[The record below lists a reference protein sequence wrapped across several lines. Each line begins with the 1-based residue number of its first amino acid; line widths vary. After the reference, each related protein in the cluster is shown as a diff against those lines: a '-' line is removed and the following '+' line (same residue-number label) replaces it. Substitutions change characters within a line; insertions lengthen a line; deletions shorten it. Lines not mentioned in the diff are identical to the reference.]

1 MKKNQAQKFIVLF
14 LFFLFAYSWR
24 VEAQTGKEKQL
35 TMEFKNEGL
44 PSIFK
49 RFEKVSGYKVLFIYD
64 EISSYTST
72 GKVEKAT
79 VDEALKVIIGKNP
92 LKYHIDGQFINITKK
107 DSKKFFSQVKGKV
120 FSEED
125 GLPVIGATIIVEG
138 PSNIRT
144 ITDNNGNFQL
154 SDVPKDSRVRISY
167 VGLETQFLNPS
178 SYMSVVM
185 KSDTKALD
193 EVVVTGM
200 FNRKKEGFTGSAV
213 TIKGEDLKKYS
224 TNNVA
229 KAIAAVA
236 PGLRIMDNIN
246 MGSNPNNLPDMR
258 MRGGANMDMAT
269 QSAVDFNSTSNDVLA
284 VQGEYETYANQ
295 PLLIMDGFEITIQ
308 TLADM
313 DPDRVASIVVLKDA
327 AATAIYGSRAANGVI
342 VIESKTPKPGRIW
355 VTYGGELRIEAPDMT
370 GYNLMNARE
379 KIDAELQSG
388 LYTYG
393 GETVEKWQ
401 LYQSKLREV
410 LAGVNT
416 YWLDKPLQT
425 AFQQRHTVTL
435 EGGDE
440 ALRYRMYVGYNSSPG
455 VMKDSKRDVLTGSLD
470 FQYRL
475 KKVLL
480 KNSITLD
487 NSVANESP
495 WGSFSEYTRLNPYL
509 RPYGENGEIQKRLD
523 NFEGVGGESSYLN
536 PMYNTTFNSKD
547 QSKNFTVREL
557 FRVEYN
563 PTNELRFEGAFN
575 LSKSV
580 GHRDIFRPA
589 QHTLFDNVTDPT
601 LRGDYRRSQSEAVS
615 WGIDLTGSWN
625 KQLKDHYLTAN
636 ARMSVFEN
644 NSETYGN
651 YVTGFPNDNMDNLLF
666 GKKYNEKVTGDER
679 TTRSI
684 GWVAAG
690 GYSYKYKYSFDF
702 NIRLDGSSQFG
713 KNNRWA
719 PFWSTGLRWDLKKE
733 NFMKDVSFIS
743 DFILRGTYGTTGS
756 QGFDP
761 YQAHGYY
768 TYSNLLLPYYSS
780 DATGSEI
787 LAMHNESLKWQTTKS
802 TNLALELGFFDQ
814 RFTAR
819 VEYYRKIT
827 DNMVANIS
835 LAPSLGFSS
844 YPENLGKIENK
855 GWEISLSAIPYKNTA
870 KQAYWT
876 ITVNGSHNTD
886 KLLKISEAMKYRND
900 KSASDLK
907 DTPLPRYEEGES
919 LSRIWVVR
927 SLGIDPASGDEILL
941 KRNGEMT
948 SAVNWSANDVVPIGN
963 TEPKW
968 QGYINSSFTY
978 RGWGADVSFRYQFG
992 GQVYNQTLLDKV
1004 ENANLK
1010 YNVDRRV
1017 TQLRWAKPG
1026 DKAQFRILNPN
1037 GLETKATSRFIMDEN
1052 IFQGSSLSV
1061 YYRMDRTNTKFISHW
1076 GLSSAKVT
1084 FNMEDFFYWSTVKRE
1099 RGLYYPYSRQFTFAL
1114 NVAF

>member
-1 MKKNQAQKFIVLF
+1 
-14 LFFLFAYSWR
+14 
-24 VEAQTGKEKQL
+24 
-35 TMEFKNEGL
+35 
-44 PSIFK
+44 
-49 RFEKVSGYKVLFIYD
+49 
-64 EISSYTST
+64 
-72 GKVEKAT
+72 
-79 VDEALKVIIGKNP
+79 
-92 LKYHIDGQFINITKK
+92 
-107 DSKKFFSQVKGKV
+107 
-120 FSEED
+120 
-125 GLPVIGATIIVEG
+125 
-138 PSNIRT
+138 
-144 ITDNNGNFQL
+144 
-154 SDVPKDSRVRISY
+154 
-167 VGLETQFLNPS
+167 
-178 SYMSVVM
+178 
-185 KSDTKALD
+185 
-193 EVVVTGM
+193 
-200 FNRKKEGFTGSAV
+200 
-213 TIKGEDLKKYS
+213 
-224 TNNVA
+224 
-229 KAIAAVA
+229 
-236 PGLRIMDNIN
+236 
-246 MGSNPNNLPDMR
+246 
-258 MRGGANMDMAT
+258 
-269 QSAVDFNSTSNDVLA
+269 
-284 VQGEYETYANQ
+284 
-295 PLLIMDGFEITIQ
+295 
-308 TLADM
+308 
-313 DPDRVASIVVLKDA
+313 
-327 AATAIYGSRAANGVI
+327 
-342 VIESKTPKPGRIW
+342 
-355 VTYGGELRIEAPDMT
+355 
-370 GYNLMNARE
+370 
-379 KIDAELQSG
+379 
-388 LYTYG
+388 
-393 GETVEKWQ
+393 
-401 LYQSKLREV
+401 
-410 LAGVNT
+410 
-416 YWLDKPLQT
+416 
-425 AFQQRHTVTL
+425 
-435 EGGDE
+435 
-440 ALRYRMYVGYNSSPG
+440 
-455 VMKDSKRDVLTGSLD
+455 
-470 FQYRL
+470 
-475 KKVLL
+475 
-480 KNSITLD
+480 
-487 NSVANESP
+487 
-495 WGSFSEYTRLNPYL
+495 
-509 RPYGENGEIQKRLD
+509 
-523 NFEGVGGESSYLN
+523 
-536 PMYNTTFNSKD
+536 
-547 QSKNFTVREL
+547 
-557 FRVEYN
+557 
-563 PTNELRFEGAFN
+563 
-575 LSKSV
+575 
-580 GHRDIFRPA
+580 
-589 QHTLFDNVTDPT
+589 
-601 LRGDYRRSQSEAVS
+601 
-615 WGIDLTGSWN
+615 
-625 KQLKDHYLTAN
+625 
-636 ARMSVFEN
+636 
-644 NSETYGN
+644 
-651 YVTGFPNDNMDNLLF
+651 
-666 GKKYNEKVTGDER
+666 
-679 TTRSI
+679 
-684 GWVAAG
+684 
-690 GYSYKYKYSFDF
+690 
-702 NIRLDGSSQFG
+702 
-713 KNNRWA
+713 
-719 PFWSTGLRWDLKKE
+719 LKKE
-733 NFMKDVSFIS
+733 NFLKDVSFIS

>member
-1 MKKNQAQKFIVLF
+1 MKKNQAQKFIVSF
-14 LFFLFAYSWR
+14 LFFLFAYSLYS
-24 VEAQTGKEKQL
+24 EAQVDKGKL
-35 TMEFKNEGL
+35 ITMEFKNESL

-49 RFEKVSGYKVLFIYD
+49 RLEKISGYKVLFIYD

-72 GKVEKAT
+72 GKLEGVTVER
-79 VDEALKVIIGKNP
+79 ALQVIIGKNP
-92 LKYHIDGQFINITKK
+92 LKYRMEGQFVNITKK
-107 DSKKFFSQVKGKV
+107 DTKKKVIREVKGKILA
-120 FSEED
+120 EED
-125 GLPVIGATIIVEG
+125 GFPVAGATVIIEG
-138 PSNIRT
+138 ANIRT
-144 ITDNNGNFQL
+144 VTDNNGNFRL
-154 SDVPKDSRVRISY
+154 SDVPQDNQVQISY
-167 VGLETQFLNPS
+167 VGMQTQLLNPS
-178 SYMSVVM
+178 PYMSVVM
-185 KSDTKALD
+185 RTDTKALD

-200 FNRKKEGFTGSAV
+200 FNRKKEGFTGSSV

-229 KAIAAVA
+229 KALAAVA
-236 PGLRIMDNIN
+236 PGLRIVDNIN
-246 MGSNPNNLPDMR
+246 TGSNPNNLPDLR
-258 MRGGANMDMAT
+258 MRGGASMDV
-269 QSAVDFNSTSNDVLA
+269 SSKGSVDFNSANNDVVAL
-284 VQGEYETYANQ
+284 QGEYETYVNQ
-295 PLLIMDGFEITIQ
+295 PLLIMDGFEIGIQ
-308 TLADM
+308 TLADL
-313 DPDRVASIVVLKDA
+313 DPDRISTIVLLKDA

-355 VTYGGELRIEAPDMT
+355 VTYGGELRIESPDLT
-370 GYNLMNARE
+370 GYNLMDARE
-379 KIDAELQSG
+379 KLDAELKG
-388 LYTYG
+388 GVYTYG
-393 GETVEKWQ
+393 GETVEKWR

-425 AFQQRHTVTL
+425 SFQQRHTVTL

-440 ALRYRMYVGYNSSPG
+440 SLRYRMYIGYNNSPG

-470 FQYRL
+470 FQYRM

-523 NFEGVGGESSYLN
+523 NFEGVGGDSDYLN

-557 FRVEYN
+557 FKVEYN
-563 PTNELRFEGAFN
+563 PTDELRLEGAFS

-589 QHTLFDNVTDPT
+589 QHTLFDDVTDPA
-601 LRGDYRRSQSEAVS
+601 LRGDYRRSQSEQVN

-625 KQLKDHYLTAN
+625 KQLEDHYLTAN
-636 ARMSVFEN
+636 ARMSVLEN
-644 NSETYGN
+644 TSESYGN

-666 GKKYNEKVTGDER
+666 GKKYNEKVTGLES
-679 TTRSI
+679 TSRSI
-684 GWVAAG
+684 GWVLAG
-690 GYSYKYKYSFDF
+690 GYSYKYKYSADF
-702 NIRLDGSSQFG
+702 NVRLDGSSQFG
-713 KNNRWA
+713 KDNRWA
-719 PFWSTGLRWDLKKE
+719 PFWSGGLRWDIKKE
-733 NFMKDVSFIS
+733 NFLKNVSFLS
-743 DFILRGTYGTTGS
+743 DLILRGTYGSTGS

-768 TYSNLLLPYYSS
+768 TYANLLLPYYSS

-787 LAMHNESLKWQTTKS
+787 LAMHNESLKWQTTRS
-802 TNLALELGFFDQ
+802 TNLALELGLFDQ

-819 VEYYRKIT
+819 IEYYRKIT
-827 DNMVANIS
+827 DNMITMVS
-835 LAPSLGFSS
+835 LPPSVGFAQ
-844 YPENLGKIENK
+844 YPENIGKIENK
-855 GWEISLSAIPYKNTA
+855 GWEISLSAIPYKNVA

-876 ITVNGSHNTD
+876 ITLNGSHNTD
-886 KLLKISEAMKYRND
+886 KLLKISEAMKHMND
-900 KSASDLK
+900 VNASNLK

-919 LSRIWVVR
+919 LSRIWVVQ

-948 SAVNWSANDVVPIGN
+948 SAVNWNANDVVPVGN

-1010 YNVDRRV
+1010 YNADRRV
-1017 TQLRWAKPG
+1017 TQLRWMKPG
-1026 DKAQFRILNPN
+1026 DKAQFRAINST
-1037 GLETKATSRFIMDEN
+1037 GLDTKATSRFIMDEN

-1061 YYRMDRTNTKFISHW
+1061 YYRMDRTNTKFIGHW
-1076 GLSSAKVT
+1076 GLSSAKIA
-1084 FNMEDFFYWSTVKRE
+1084 FNMEDFFYLSTVKRE
-1099 RGLYYPYSRQFTFAL
+1099 RGLLYPYSRQFTFSL
-1114 NVAF
+1114 NVGF